1 MQIIFYTV
9 CRKRANLLQL
19 TLCLQNMFSL
29 MGRIV
34 GIDFGTVRIG
44 LAISDERQILARSL
58 GMLHNK
64 PDFAHKLTDVLKK
77 EGAIDKIVVGL
88 PLKMNGQDSTMTEA
102 ARQFAKNLENDMKLP
117 VELWDERLTSA
128 LIERSLTDA
137 GVRRKDRAQMSDTLS
152 AVVILQSYLDRK
164 DFL

>member
-1 MQIIFYTV
+1 
-9 CRKRANLLQL
+9 
-19 TLCLQNMFSL
+19 

-34 GIDFGTVRIG
+34 GLDFGSVRIG
-44 LAISDERQILARSL
+44 VAVSDERHILARAL
-58 GMLHNK
+58 GVLINK
-64 PDFAHKLTDVLKK
+64 PDFLQKLIELLKK
-77 EGAIDKIVVGL
+77 EGTIDKIVVGL
-88 PLKMNGQDSTMTEA
+88 PLKMSGQDSAMTEA
-102 ARQFAKNLENDMKLP
+102 ARKFAKDLEENIKLR

-152 AVVILQSYLDRK
+152 AVIILQSYLDQK

>member
-1 MQIIFYTV
+1 
-9 CRKRANLLQL
+9 
-19 TLCLQNMFSL
+19 

-44 LAISDERQILARSL
+44 LAISDERHILARSL

-64 PDFAHKLTDVLKK
+64 PGFALQLLELLKK
-77 EGAIDKIVVGL
+77 EGAVDKIVVGL
-88 PLKMNGQDSTMTEA
+88 PLKMSGQDSAMTEA
-102 ARQFAKNLENDMKLP
+102 ARQFAKNLESDIKLP

-128 LIERSLTDA
+128 LIERSLSDA

-152 AVVILQSYLDRK
+152 AVIILQSYLDRK
-164 DFL
+164 DFA

>member
-1 MQIIFYTV
+1 
-9 CRKRANLLQL
+9 
-19 TLCLQNMFSL
+19 

-34 GIDFGTVRIG
+34 GLDFGTVRIG
-44 LAISDERQILARSL
+44 VAVSDERHVLARSL
-58 GMLHNK
+58 GMIHNK
-64 PDFAHKLTDVLKK
+64 PDFAVKLMELLKK

-88 PLKMNGQDSTMTEA
+88 PLTMRGQDSTMTEA
-102 ARQFAKNLENDMKLP
+102 ARKFAHNLEADVKLP

-137 GVRRKDRAQMSDTLS
+137 GVRRKERAQMSDTLS
-152 AVVILQSYLDRK
+152 AVIILQSYLDRK